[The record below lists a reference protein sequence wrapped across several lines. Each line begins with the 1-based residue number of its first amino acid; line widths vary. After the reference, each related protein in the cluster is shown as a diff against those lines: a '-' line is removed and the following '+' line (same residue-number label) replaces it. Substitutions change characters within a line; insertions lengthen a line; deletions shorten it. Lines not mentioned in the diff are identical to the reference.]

1 MGAQSSSEVAT
12 GEQGIKKQA
21 QTNIGLVTL
30 ASESQASGFNLLEI
44 ATCIIAVLIALY
56 LLRWCCVKHQAKK
69 MQRFRDALASVH
81 VAPHMARLPVLQ
93 PPLQAAPPPAQL
105 PAYPGLPTDRM
116 QAMGAEIMSNYK
128 PWKMSDQNLRK
139 ANSETLETIRTIIT
153 MWYKILK
160 A

>member
-12 GEQGIKKQA
+12 GKQGIKKQG

-56 LLRWCCVKHQAKK
+56 LLRWYCVKNRAKK
-69 MQRFRDALASVH
+69 MQRMRDALASVQ
-81 VAPHMARLPVLQ
+81 VVPHMARLPVLQ

-128 PWKMSDQNLRK
+128 PYAKEDQNLRK
-139 ANSETLETIRTIIT
+139 RKSGNIGNNQNYYT
-153 MWYKILK
+153 M
-160 A
+160 

>member
-1 MGAQSSSEVAT
+1 MGAKASSEVAT

-30 ASESQASGFNLLEI
+30 ASESQAGGFNLLEI

-69 MQRFRDALASVH
+69 MQRLRDALASVH
-81 VAPHMARLPVLQ
+81 VVPHMARLPVLQ

-128 PWKMSDQNLRK
+128 P
-139 ANSETLETIRTIIT
+139 
-153 MWYKILK
+153 
-160 A
+160 